1 LAFDLDLPN
10 TTLANDL
17 LELASRSDLGG
28 MSFAFVALRE
38 RWDGDYRELQSV
50 DLKEIS
56 VVQSFPAYE
65 GTTISARSR
74 PLLFP
79 SVALARRYLE
89 TL

>member
-1 LAFDLDLPN
+1 MIYWHWPSA
-10 TTLANDL
+10 
-17 LELASRSDLGG
+17 RDLGG
-28 MSFAFVALRE
+28 MSFAFVPLRE
-38 RWDGDYRELQSV
+38 RWDGDHRELRSV

-65 GTTISARSR
+65 GTIITARSR
-74 PLLFP
+74 PVLFP